1 MKKRIAVTGEGPT
14 DYGQMGFHPGTGQP
28 EWKWGPVKEFCILC
42 LDEEKM
48 DIETLKK
55 DARSVFERS
64 LRISDDCINQG
75 FDCRSEEI
83 RI

>member
-55 DARSVFERS
+55 RCPISFRTFFEDFRRLYQS
-64 LRISDDCINQG
+64 GI
-75 FDCRSEEI
+75 
-83 RI
+83 